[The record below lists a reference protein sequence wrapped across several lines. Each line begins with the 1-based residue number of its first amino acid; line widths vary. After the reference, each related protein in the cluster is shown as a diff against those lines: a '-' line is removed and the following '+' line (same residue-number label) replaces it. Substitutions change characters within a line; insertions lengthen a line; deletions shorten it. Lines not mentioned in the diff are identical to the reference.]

1 MPIDE
6 ATADDPMDKLLDL
19 MEPESLLEPLR
30 EERFRPSG
38 LSSCRVVVVVV
49 VVVDDR
55 ATGFGLR
62 PRSDPRRDW
71 TTPCS
76 CLEKKDWYYFNLTNR
91 VKIL

>member
-49 VVVDDR
+49 DDR

-62 PRSDPRRDW
+62 PWSDPRRDW

>member
-49 VVVDDR
+49 VDR

-91 VKIL
+91 VKNL

>member
-38 LSSCRVVVVVV
+38 LSSCRVVVVV

>member
-38 LSSCRVVVVVV
+38 LSSCRVV

>member
-38 LSSCRVVVVVV
+38 LSSCRVVVV

>member
-38 LSSCRVVVVVV
+38 LSSCRVVV

>member
-49 VVVDDR
+49 VDDR
-55 ATGFGLR
+55 AAGFGLR

-91 VKIL
+91 VKNL